1 MGALAPPIEPMLA
14 QLSHELPGEGYL
26 YEPKWD
32 GFRCLAFV
40 AEAAGSPCGRAEPG
54 SANVDLRSR
63 HQRPLA
69 RYFPELVEGLCAVAS
84 PPFVLDG
91 EIVIAGPRGFDFPAL
106 LGRLHPSASR
116 VERLRAEMPA
126 TFVAFDLL
134 AAGGDDLRARRFDE
148 RRARLEALLTPAP
161 PHVVVTPATERREL
175 AREWLDRSAGA
186 GIDGVVAKR
195 RDLPYQSGRRAMTK
209 VKKERTA
216 DCVVAGLRVALDEGV
231 PLVASLL
238 LGLYEDGPQRSSA
251 APCGLRQA
259 AGGSRRL
266 LHVGVSSTF
275 TGRKRRELF
284 LELRPRIVPLE
295 GHPWERG
302 FNLGR
307 SPTGR
312 LKGSA
317 GRWDPAEMEQDWVP
331 LRPDLVCEVRYDQL
345 DAGRFRHPAKF
356 LRWRPDREARSC
368 AFDQLAIVSAEPP
381 WN

>member
-1 MGALAPPIEPMLA
+1 MDALVPPIEPMLA
-14 QLSHELPGEGYL
+14 QLSHELPGEGYI

-40 AEAAGSPCGRAEPG
+40 GEA
-54 SANVDLRSR
+54 VDLRSR

-69 RYFPELVEGLCAVAS
+69 RYFPELVEGLRALGAAVCRDLRALAA
-84 PPFVLDG
+84 PARTTPLVLDG

-116 VERLRAEMPA
+116 VERLRNEAPA

-134 AAGGDDLRARRFDE
+134 AVAGEDLRARRFDE
-148 RRARLEALLTPAP
+148 RRARLESLLTPAP
-161 PHVVVTPATERREL
+161 PHVALTPATESLEV
-175 AREWLDRSAGA
+175 ANEWLDRYEGA

-195 RDLPYQSGRRAMTK
+195 RDLAYQPGRRAMTK

-216 DCVVAGLRVALDEGV
+216 DCVVAGIRVALEEGT

-238 LGLYEDGPQRSSA
+238 LGLYEDGL
-251 APCGLRQA
+251 LR
-259 AGGSRRL
+259 
-266 LHVGVSSTF
+266 HVGVSSTF
-275 TGRKRRELF
+275 TGRRRRELF
-284 LELRPRIVPLE
+284 AELRPRIVPLE

-331 LRPDLVCEVRYDQL
+331 LLPDLVCEVRYDQL

-368 AFDQLAIVSAEPP
+368 AFDQLVVRAPEPP
-381 WN
+381 WS